1 MREALRKRKRAF
13 TLIEVL
19 IAVALTGLVASLTLA
34 PVVYAVR
41 QVTETE
47 EAYSDEAALR
57 RTALFM
63 AQDAAAGLRLAR
75 VTMRVIPHETLGGGN
90 EDTLIVASA
99 TPAKQNMAVG
109 SVVYKLVQR
118 SFMND
123 GAIPGLYRWVLPG
136 VLPEAVKPG
145 ELEEKDGQLAA
156 PYVTAL
162 KVSVYRSS
170 DWVSDYEGKLPLA
183 LQITL
188 YRGEERGE
196 YVFSF
201 PL

>member
-1 MREALRKRKRAF
+1 MHGAFRKQKKAF
-13 TLIEVL
+13 TLIEIL
-19 IAVALTGLVASLTLA
+19 IAIALTGLIASLTLA

-41 QVTETE
+41 QIVETE
-47 EAYSDEAALR
+47 EVYSDEAALR

-63 AQDAAAGLRLAR
+63 AQDMTAGLRLVR
-75 VTMRVIPHETLGGGN
+75 VTIRVITHEMLGGGN
-90 EDTLIVASA
+90 DDTLIVASA
-99 TPAKQNMAVG
+99 APAKQNMAVG

-123 GAIPGLYRWVLPG
+123 EAIPGLYRWILPG
-136 VLPEAVKPG
+136 ILPDAVKPG
-145 ELEEKDGQLAA
+145 ELEEKDGQLVV

-162 KVSVYRSS
+162 KLSVYRSS
-170 DWVSDYEGKLPLA
+170 EWVPNYEGKLPLA
-183 LQITL
+183 IQITL
-188 YRGEERGE
+188 HRGEERGE

>member
-1 MREALRKRKRAF
+1 MRSRAF
-13 TLIEVL
+13 TLIEIL
-19 IAVALTGLVASLTLA
+19 IVVALTGLVASLTVG

-41 QVTETE
+41 QVVETQ

-57 RTALFM
+57 RAALFM
-63 AQDAAAGLRLAR
+63 AQDVAAGLRLAR
-75 VTMRVIPHETLGGGN
+75 VTMRVIPHEMLGGGN
-90 EDTLIVASA
+90 DDTLIVASA
-99 TPAKQNMAVG
+99 APAKQNMAVG

-123 GAIPGLYRWVLPG
+123 KSIPGLYRWVLPG
-136 VLPEAVKPG
+136 VLPETVKPG
-145 ELEEKDGQLAA
+145 ELEEKDGQLAI

-162 KVSVYRSS
+162 KLSVYSS
-170 DWVSDYEGKLPLA
+170 SEWISDYEGKLPLA
-183 LQITL
+183 IQITL

>member
-1 MREALRKRKRAF
+1 ME
-13 TLIEVL
+13 IL

-41 QVTETE
+41 QVVETE

-63 AQDAAAGLRLAR
+63 AQDMAAGLRLAR
-75 VTMRVIPHETLGGGN
+75 VTMRVIAHETLGGGN
-90 EDTLIVASA
+90 DDTLIVASA
-99 TPAKQNMAVG
+99 APAKQNMAVG
-109 SVVYKLVQR
+109 SVVYRLARR

-123 GAIPGLYRWVLPG
+123 DTIPGLYRWVLPG
-136 VLPEAVKPG
+136 VLPDAVKPG
-145 ELEEKDGQLAA
+145 ELEEKDGQLAV

-162 KVSVYRSS
+162 KLSVYRSS
-170 DWVSDYEGKLPLA
+170 DWISNYEGKLPLA
-183 LQITL
+183 VRITL

>member
-1 MREALRKRKRAF
+1 MGGVFRKRKRAF
-13 TLIEVL
+13 TLIEIL
-19 IAVALTGLVASLTLA
+19 IAVALMGLVASLTLA

-41 QVTETE
+41 QVVETE
-47 EAYSDEAALR
+47 EAYTDEAALR

-63 AQDAAAGLRLAR
+63 AQDMMAGLRLAR
-75 VTMRVIPHETLGGGN
+75 VTMRVIAHETLGGGN
-90 EDTLIVASA
+90 EDTLIVASSA
-99 TPAKQNMAVG
+99 PAKQNMAVG

-123 GAIPGLYRWVLPG
+123 RAIPGLYRWVLPG
-136 VLPEAVKPG
+136 ILPDAVKPG
-145 ELEEKDGQLAA
+145 ELEEKDGQLVV
-156 PYVTAL
+156 PYVTGMKL
-162 KVSVYRSS
+162 SVYRSS
-170 DWVSDYEGKLPLA
+170 EWVSDYEGKLPLA
-183 LQITL
+183 VQITL